1 MTTPAAPTREIIVRS
16 FEPGCVRAA
25 AHKGRYAGRTEHAG
39 LGDTAVAPNEII
51 GKSDLMNQV
60 SQGITSLRFQIANL
74 RKVLGDGK
82 NGVRYIATTSG
93 RGYCFVASILRG
105 EQRQPARMNFQRLP
119 ASRRAL
125 RHHCRVRRRPTA
137 VAIGASAEE
146 QSLSSSVAKER
157 SDDQHAERD

>member
-1 MTTPAAPTREIIVRS
+1 MTTPAAPTRGIIVRS

-60 SQGITSLRFQIANL
+60 SQGITSLRFHIANL

-82 NGVRYIATTSG
+82 NGVRYITKASEHGYRLVAPIFASPLSG
-93 RGYCFVASILRG
+93 PEVSAS
-105 EQRQPARMNFQRLP
+105 QRWR
-119 ASRRAL
+119 S
-125 RHHCRVRRRPTA
+125 
-137 VAIGASAEE
+137 
-146 QSLSSSVAKER
+146 QSSTG
-157 SDDQHAERD
+157 